1 MEDKIFPQTS
11 KLVINFSVGRA
22 WVYFWHH
29 LLRLNGP
36 ADIYFNILSFEDF
49 VQTQVYL
56 GCPWNLT

>member
-36 ADIYFNILSFEDF
+36 ADI
-49 VQTQVYL
+49 
-56 GCPWNLT
+56 